1 MPEAATANRLLSL
14 DVIRGVA
21 VMGILLANLP
31 AFGLPEAAYFS
42 PLAWGGTAPA
52 DLFAWFVT
60 FVFIEGKMRGLFSFL
75 FGASILLVTDA
86 AERHGNSAAA
96 THYQRMTTLFLI
108 GCAHLYLIWL
118 GDILAHYALV
128 GAIAF
133 LFAGLS
139 VRWLIATAL
148 LLLTYAT
155 ISSALGAV
163 ILFDSAA
170 QDSPHAVAIWNS
182 FAIAFGVP
190 PRADMLAQI
199 DAMRGSWADAVAWRW
214 HHAADPLTVL
224 PVLAPETLSA
234 MLLGMAGYRTGFL
247 TGAWSR
253 ARYRRWAALCLGVAL
268 PAYAL
273 LGIVTMRHG
282 FAMPWVYLNA
292 MVLAEP
298 LRTLGFVGYAALLML
313 ALRPGGSLTTRIAAI
328 GRTAFSNY
336 LGTSLLMVVVFNG
349 CALFGALSRAQ
360 LYLTAPPVWGLML
373 LWSKPWC
380 DRFHHGP
387 LEWLWRSAARGEWQS
402 MRRISG

>member
-1 MPEAATANRLLSL
+1 MPDPSTTNRLLSL

-21 VMGILLANLP
+21 VMGILVANLA
-31 AFGLPEAAYFS
+31 AFGLPEAAYFA

-52 DLFAWFVT
+52 DLFAWFIT

-75 FGASILLVTDA
+75 FGASILIVTDA
-86 AERHGNSAAA
+86 AERHGDNAAA
-96 THYQRMTTLFLI
+96 THYRRMATLFVI
-108 GCAHLYLIWL
+108 GCAHLYLVWL

-133 LFAGLS
+133 LFAWLS
-139 VRWLIATAL
+139 VRWLIAAAL
-148 LLLTYAT
+148 LLLAYAT

-170 QDSPHAVAIWNS
+170 QDSPYAIAIWNS
-182 FAIAFGVP
+182 FAIGFGVP
-190 PRADMLAQI
+190 PRADMLGQI
-199 DAMRGSWADAVAWRW
+199 AAMRGSWIDAIAWRW

-234 MLLGMAGYRTGFL
+234 MLLGMAGYRSGFL
-247 TGAWSR
+247 CGAWHR
-253 ARYRRWAALCLGVAL
+253 ARYRRWALFCLGVAL
-268 PAYAL
+268 PAYAM
-273 LGIVTMRHG
+273 LGMVTLRHG
-282 FAMPWVYLNA
+282 FAMQWVYLNA

-298 LRTLGFVGYAALLML
+298 LRTLGFIGYAALLML
-313 ALRPGGSLTTRIAAI
+313 ALRPGGPLTLRLAAV

-336 LGTSLLMVVVFNG
+336 LGTSLLMVAIFNG
-349 CALFGALSRAQ
+349 LSLFGALSRAQ
-360 LYLTAPPVWGLML
+360 LYLLVPPAWGLML

-387 LEWLWRSAARGEWQS
+387 FEWLWRSAARGRWQPL
-402 MRRISG
+402 RRVSA